1 MLTITLQER
10 ESRVMQF
17 FDAKAVR
24 DGLPFDKLIP
34 SLREMFQSG
43 CEVPARHVHEIRA
56 PDGAA
61 MTSLLMPAWVAG
73 RYYGI
78 KVINVAPGNARYELP
93 GLHGSY
99 MLFDANTGVPL
110 ALMDGAA
117 LTARRTVAAS
127 ALAASW
133 LARPEASRMLVV
145 GAGALASLLPQAY
158 SAVLPLGKVTV
169 WARNMF
175 KSAMLVK
182 DLREQGVDAHVA
194 TDLARAVREAEV
206 ISCATLSTEPLVQ
219 GGWLQPGS
227 HLDLIGSFTP
237 AMREADDACFA
248 GAAVYVDAEEA
259 WIKSGELIGPMSR
272 GVLSVADV
280 RGTLTGLSRGQVQGR
295 QGPQERTVFKS
306 VGVALEDLAA
316 AILLYEGSVAAT

>member
-1 MLTITLQER
+1 
-10 ESRVMQF
+10 MQI

-24 DGLPFDKLIP
+24 DGLPFDKLIQA
-34 SLREMFQSG
+34 LRDTFQSG
-43 CEVPARHVHEIRA
+43 CEVPARHVHEIQA
-56 PDGAA
+56 PDGSSV
-61 MTSLLMPAWVAG
+61 TSLLMPAWMAG

-78 KVINVAPGNARYELP
+78 KVINVAPGNTRYGLP

-127 ALAASW
+127 ALAATW
-133 LARPEASRMLVV
+133 LARQDASRLLVV

-158 SAVLPLGKVTV
+158 SAALPVGKVTV

-175 KSAMLVK
+175 KSALLVK

-194 TDLARAVREAEV
+194 TDLAKAVREAEV
-206 ISCATLSTEPLVQ
+206 VSCATLSTEPLVQ
-219 GGWLQPGS
+219 GAWLQAGS

-248 GAAVYVDAEEA
+248 GAALYVDTEEA
-259 WIKSGELIGPMSR
+259 WLKSGELIGPMSR
-272 GVLSVADV
+272 GVFSAADV
-280 RGTLTGLSRGQVQGR
+280 RGTLTSLSRGLTQGR
-295 QGPQERTVFKS
+295 QSPQERTVFKS

-316 AILLYEGSVAAT
+316 AVLLYEGSVSEA